1 MDLLDLEVEETST
14 LELLDSADQP
24 LTGDDEKPITVLLY
38 GPGSKQYQRAK
49 TSQSNRYLRR
59 MARKGSNADATSEE
73 RVTDDANLL
82 TACTAS
88 FSDNFKYGGE
98 PASDHIA
105 DIYRNPKLGFLGE
118 QVAKH
123 IGEWSNFTK
132 GSTPA

>member
-1 MDLLDLEVEETST
+1 MDLLELEVEETST
-14 LELLDSADQP
+14 LALLSTTDQP
-24 LTGDDEKPITVLLY
+24 LIGDDGKPITVTVY

-49 TSQSNRYLRR
+49 TNQSNRYLRR
-59 MARKGSNADATSEE
+59 MGRKGSNADATSEE
-73 RVTDDANLL
+73 RITDDANLL
-82 TACTAS
+82 TACTVS

-105 DIYRNPKLGFLGE
+105 DIFKNTKLGFIGE

-123 IGEWSNFTK
+123 IAEWGNFTK